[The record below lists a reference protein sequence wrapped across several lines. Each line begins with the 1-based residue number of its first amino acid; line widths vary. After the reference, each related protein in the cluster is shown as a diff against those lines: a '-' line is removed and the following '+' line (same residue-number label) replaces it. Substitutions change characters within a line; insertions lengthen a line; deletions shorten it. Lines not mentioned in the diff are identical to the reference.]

1 MHVPTR
7 PYSLRVG
14 GAHEIASLNQRSDR
28 VTIGHSEQVPAAGA
42 ASAGGRLF
50 TEDWENDDMTMD
62 KSLQLRAGL
71 VRSRSVLSRGERI
84 ARLQASDK
92 WQQGQSPLGLPKVR
106 VYKLSMKKKKKHK
119 EEEGEGEVAA
129 AATAATPE
137 KNPDKKAEKK
147 K

>member
-1 MHVPTR
+1 MVSALAGNSNFMDPWTR
-7 PYSLRVG
+7 SVLEPSV
-14 GAHEIASLNQRSDR
+14 RSR
-28 VTIGHSEQVPAAGA
+28 YNRAFRTGAGA
-42 ASAGGRLF
+42 RLH

-106 VYKLSMKKKKKHK
+106 VYKLSMKKKKKRK

-129 AATAATPE
+129 AATATPE
-137 KNPDKKAEKK
+137 KKPEKKAEKK